1 MADIGG
7 DENLVV
13 GFTGE
18 DELAIGQVPWLEAA
32 VNNCPVSAIG

>member
-18 DELAIGQVPWLEAA
+18 DEFAIGQVPWLKSAIDHR
-32 VNNCPVSAIG
+32 PVSAIG